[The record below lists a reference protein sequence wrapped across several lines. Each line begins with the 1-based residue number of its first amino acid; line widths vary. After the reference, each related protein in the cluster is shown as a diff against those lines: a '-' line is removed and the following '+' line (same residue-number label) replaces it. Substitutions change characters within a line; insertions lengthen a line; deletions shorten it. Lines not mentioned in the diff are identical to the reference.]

1 MSFNNNSTTD
11 LSRYSIGEIVDL
23 SGVANFYNAGSSK
36 WLKSG
41 TYVAGSLL
49 STTTKAT
56 LAASQTSATSV
67 ALATTND
74 VSLNQFR
81 PVLRET
87 WQEAKVDSIS
97 TTVLATRYPA
107 SAVNV
112 IALTSAGA
120 QPITVIGSTHLA
132 GNSSTTYSLVSNNSK
147 FFVYYFTNTTT
158 MGCKSST
165 DGINWT
171 TETLTNMPTISGIDS
186 NTSFWDSTTD
196 NYFINHFG
204 FAYQQPDNTTYGSHA
219 VLWCGARFLLITKGT
234 STFRVAS
241 LSTNGVAWSSSTDT
255 AAILGSASITFLGSQ
270 INFYRN
276 GNTCYLAV
284 GTNYRSS
291 TDGGI
296 TWAAATGTNVDPA
309 SAYNLPNATD
319 PTKRII
325 NGGSGSTSAYYTSNS
340 GQSWSSSRTLPQSD
354 RWSLAYRGST
364 VTSSYVD
371 GSYRSVDDG
380 VTWTPI
386 IFPAGTNSSGGQI
399 FADAY
404 RFYFVPNAQP
414 QILTSTDAIT
424 WTITTTPGNINAA
437 GGSNFF
443 SVSSNVAYLSTGS
456 MSQGVFTLDGGVTW
470 AFAQAGTS
478 TLGGNINGFTTTPT
492 TYGGVG
498 GYLVQGFGNNSTGNY
513 FLLSVAAL
521 NAGGGFYRTGSSAI
535 TPVRTGAFS
544 YVRVG

>member
-23 SGVANFYNAGSSK
+23 AGVANFYNAGSSK

-41 TYVAGSLL
+41 TYVDGSLL
-49 STTTKAT
+49 SVSTKAT

-67 ALATTND
+67 ALATAND
-74 VSLNQFR
+74 VSLNSLR
-81 PVLRET
+81 PVLREK

-97 TTVLATRYPA
+97 TTVLQTRYPS

-120 QPITVIGSTHLA
+120 QPVTVIGSTQIA
-132 GNSSTTYSLVSNNSK
+132 GSTSTTYSLVSNNSK

-171 TETLTNMPTISGIDS
+171 TETLTNMPSISGVDS
-186 NTSFWDSTTD
+186 NSTFWDSTQD
-196 NYFINHFG
+196 NYFIGNQG
-204 FAYQQPDNTTYGSHA
+204 YGYQQIDNSTYGSHA
-219 VLWCGARFLLITKGT
+219 VLWCGARFLLLTKGT
-234 STFRVAS
+234 STYRVAS
-241 LSTNGVAWSSSTDT
+241 LSTDGVAWSSSTNT
-255 AAILGSASITFLGSQ
+255 AAILGSTTITYLGSQ

-284 GTNYRSS
+284 GTNYRYT

-296 TWAAATGTNVDPA
+296 TWAAATGTNIDPA
-309 SAYNLPNATD
+309 TAYNIPNATD

-325 NGGSGSTSAYYTSNS
+325 NLGSGNTTAHYTSNS
-340 GQSWSSSRTLPQSD
+340 GQSWSANRTLPQSD

-364 VTSSYVD
+364 VTSTYVD
-371 GSYRSVDDG
+371 GCYRSVDDG
-380 VTWTPI
+380 VTWTSI

-404 RFYFVPNAQP
+404 RFYFVPYSQP

-424 WTITTTPGNINAA
+424 WTIVTTPGNINAS
-437 GGSNFF
+437 GGSNFL

-470 AFAQAGTS
+470 AFAQAGTT
-478 TLGGNINGFTTTPT
+478 TLGGNLNGYTTTPT
-492 TYGGVG
+492 TYGGTG
-498 GYLVQGFGNNSTGNY
+498 GYLVQGYGNNSTGNY

-521 NAGGGFYRTGSSAI
+521 SAGGGFYRTGSSAI
-535 TPVRTGAFS
+535 SPIRTNAFS